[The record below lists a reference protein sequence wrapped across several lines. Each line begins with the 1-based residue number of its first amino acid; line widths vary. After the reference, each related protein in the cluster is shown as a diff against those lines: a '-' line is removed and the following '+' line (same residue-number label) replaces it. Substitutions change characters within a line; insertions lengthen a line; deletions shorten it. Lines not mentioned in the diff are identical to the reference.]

1 MCVCTCA
8 CVCVKNK
15 EHACARAYS
24 SRISIT
30 QYIHP
35 CHKNRS
41 TQCTSSGRHISV
53 LYSLCGSDILVRLWD
68 QSCVR
73 EVARVHACV
82 HACALTYAFL
92 RVLCAWTWHL
102 CASARRCLRVAMHVV
117 AGMDKRVC
125 ESARWHVSV
134 YVFVYICVLA
144 GVKLGFWGMTW
155 RSPRGWGI
163 LVDRVDRVEEC
174 M

>member
-41 TQCTSSGRHISV
+41 TQCTSSGRRISV
-53 LYSLCGSDILVRLWD
+53 LYNLCGSDILVRLWDQSCVREVARVHACVHACALTYSLCGSDILVRLWD

-92 RVLCAWTWHL
+92 RVLCA
-102 CASARRCLRVAMHVV
+102 
-117 AGMDKRVC
+117 
-125 ESARWHVSV
+125 
-134 YVFVYICVLA
+134 
-144 GVKLGFWGMTW
+144 
-155 RSPRGWGI
+155 
-163 LVDRVDRVEEC
+163 
-174 M
+174 